1 MDRRKRLSHRGGG
14 KKLLLLGRVSVYRRR
29 GIGGFLVGCHS
40 IHHKHGKHQHQQT
53 GNTDGE
59 GQPPQGLNRLAAAG
73 TAGRSRGKGLD
84 AAGAA
89 IGFRLLK
96 DRLGGMWHVSRS
108 IYHRRRAC
116 GGTSTGYNRRVR
128 IVSTF
133 LLIFGLAGC
142 HRGVES
148 NDAVRQGVLDY
159 LATKGMTAAAMDINV
174 SAVKFNGDKADATVS
189 FAAKGTGVGQM
200 TIQYHLALRDN
211 KWAVVGRQD
220 AGQHG
225 AGQVPPG
232 GAMPGGAMPGGAM
245 PGGAMPAGA
254 NPHGMM
260 APGAGGKMPAPED
273 LPPAGKKK

>member
-1 MDRRKRLSHRGGG
+1 
-14 KKLLLLGRVSVYRRR
+14 
-29 GIGGFLVGCHS
+29 
-40 IHHKHGKHQHQQT
+40 
-53 GNTDGE
+53 
-59 GQPPQGLNRLAAAG
+59 
-73 TAGRSRGKGLD
+73 
-84 AAGAA
+84 
-89 IGFRLLK
+89 
-96 DRLGGMWHVSRS
+96 
-108 IYHRRRAC
+108 
-116 GGTSTGYNRRVR
+116 VR

-159 LATKGMTAAAMDINV
+159 LATKGMTAAAMDITV

-189 FAAKGTGVGQM
+189 FAPKGTGVGQM
-200 TIQYHLALRDN
+200 TIQYHLALKDN

-225 AGQVPPG
+225 AGQIPP
-232 GAMPGGAMPGGAM
+232 GAMPGGAMPGSAM
-245 PGGAMPAGA
+245 PGSA
-254 NPHGMM
+254 NPHGTMA